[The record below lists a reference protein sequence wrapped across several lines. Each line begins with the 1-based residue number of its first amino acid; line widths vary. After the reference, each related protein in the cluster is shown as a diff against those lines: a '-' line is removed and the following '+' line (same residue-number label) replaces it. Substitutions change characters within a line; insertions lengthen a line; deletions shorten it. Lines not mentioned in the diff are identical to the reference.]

1 MRPGKN
7 PEERYNV
14 TSDVHKVI
22 TLYFI
27 YIYSLSYFIMI
38 CLESGGV
45 SGICETRRLRR
56 NGYTSVCG
64 IDLKSVHLS
73 FILFDRP

>member
-1 MRPGKN
+1 
-7 PEERYNV
+7 
-14 TSDVHKVI
+14 
-22 TLYFI
+22 
-27 YIYSLSYFIMI
+27 MI

-73 FILFDRP
+73 FILFDMVTLAGLKLTPLVA